1 MDELIKLGVLHWFRY
16 VDDTFV
22 VINNKDQA
30 DTILNFLNSQH
41 KTIKFTMEKE
51 VDNTIN
57 FLDVKI
63 NRGIDDSIST
73 STYRKP
79 TFTGVMLNWNSLTS
93 IKYKKGLISCLL
105 DRSAKICSSETQKL
119 IEMEELRNLLINN
132 NYPPQ
137 IIDNEFKKYEKYKQ
151 LNVEKTVNPDEK
163 IKYLSIPFINDKS
176 EIIGRKIQQS
186 VNDYFSNVKLR
197 VAFKSPA
204 TLESHFPYKDKVI
217 DPSKL
222 SMVVYHL
229 KCKNCPAHY
238 IGQSKRICNV
248 RMKDHENDEKS
259 HVFEHHNLQ
268 GHEIDFENVEI
279 LDRAD
284 TIKKLE
290 LKEMLYIRKLKPTLN
305 KQLESELF
313 TLIIRNVKLET
324 SITRD
329 AQKYLSKP
337 FKQNPKH

>member
-1 MDELIKLGVLHWFRY
+1 
-16 VDDTFV
+16 
-22 VINNKDQA
+22 
-30 DTILNFLNSQH
+30 
-41 KTIKFTMEKE
+41 MEKE
-51 VDNTIN
+51 INNSIN

-63 NRGIDDSIST
+63 TREDDNSIST

-105 DRSAKICSSETQKL
+105 DRSSKICSSESQKL
-119 IEMEELRNLLINN
+119 VEKEELRNLLLNN
-132 NYPPQ
+132 NYPSH
-137 IIDNEFKKYEKYKQ
+137 IIENEFKRYEKYKL
-151 LNVEKTVNPDEK
+151 LNVDKALNLDEK

-176 EIIGRKIQQS
+176 EIIGRKLQQT
-186 VNDYFSNVKLR
+186 VKDYFCNANLR
-197 VAFKSPA
+197 VAFKAPA
-204 TLESHFPYKDKVI
+204 TIESHFPYKDKVT

-229 KCKNCPAHY
+229 KCKNCPANY
-238 IGQSKRICNV
+238 IGQSKRICNI
-248 RMKDHENDEKS
+248 RMADHKNDAKS
-259 HVFEHHNLQ
+259 HVYEHHIKT
-268 GHEIDFENVEI
+268 GHVIDFDNVEI

-284 TIKKLE
+284 TLRKLE

-313 TLIIRNVKLET
+313 TLIIRNVKLDT

-329 AQKYLSKP
+329 AQKYLKKPYKQTSKP
-337 FKQNPKH
+337 